1 MRFDFVKPL
10 LVWYNENARDLP
22 WRRTNDPYLIWVS
35 EIMLQQTRVE
45 AVLGYYDRF
54 TGALPTITD
63 LAVCPE
69 DRLLK
74 LWEGL
79 GYYSRARN
87 MQKAARIV
95 CESYEGR
102 MPESAA
108 ELVKL
113 PGIGEYTAGAVS
125 SIAFGQAEPAVDG
138 NVLRVVARIEAI
150 PDNILNE
157 SVKKKIREDLRGL
170 HNASDGTWGLL
181 NQAFMD
187 LGAGVCLAGS
197 SPKCDIC
204 PISSYCK
211 CFEMG
216 LQGTIPVRIKKQKR
230 RIEKRTVLL
239 LRRDE
244 SYAIRKRPDSGL
256 LSGLYEFPNEAGE
269 LSPDEALE
277 KAESMGLMPIR
288 IKKLSGAKHIFSHV
302 EWHMTG
308 YEILVAPFGFSDG
321 REAADDQVNPD
332 TCETDEEKDPLIFA
346 APKIIESKYP
356 VPSAFEKYA
365 KMINIRTGKKREEST
380 HENIN
385 CRNTEL

>member
-1 MRFDFVKPL
+1 MRFDFVKPM

-22 WRRTNDPYLIWVS
+22 WRRTKDPYLIWVS

-45 AVLGYYDRF
+45 AVLGYYERF
-54 TGALPTITD
+54 TSALPTVTD

-95 CESYEGR
+95 CESYAGQ

-108 ELVKL
+108 DLMKL
-113 PGIGEYTAGAVS
+113 PGIGEYTAGAIS

-138 NVLRVVARIEAI
+138 NVLRVVARLEAI
-150 PDNILNE
+150 SENILSE
-157 SVKKKIREDLRGL
+157 SVKKNIREELRGL
-170 HNASDGTWGLL
+170 HDANDGTFGLL

-187 LGAGVCLAGS
+187 LGAGVCLAGGA
-197 SPKCDIC
+197 PKCDIC
-204 PISSYCK
+204 PISAYCR
-211 CFEMG
+211 CFALG
-216 LQGTIPVRIKKQKR
+216 LQSELPVRVKKQKR

-239 LRRDE
+239 IRRDE
-244 SYAIRKRPDSGL
+244 TYAIRKRPDSGL

-269 LSPDEALE
+269 LSSDDALA
-277 KAESMGLMPIR
+277 KAESLGLMPLR
-288 IKKLSGAKHIFSHV
+288 IKKLSAARHIFSHV

-308 YEILVAPFGFSDG
+308 YEILVAPSGFPDDDG
-321 REAADDQVNPD
+321 VQDAGDLSHTPENSK
-332 TCETDEEKDPLIFA
+332 ENSLIFA
-346 APKIIESKYP
+346 APEMIESKYP

-365 KMINIRTGKKREEST
+365 KMINIRTGKKREELRY
-380 HENIN
+380 ENIN
-385 CRNTEL
+385 SRDTEL

>member
-1 MRFDFVKPL
+1 MRFDFVKPM

-22 WRRTNDPYLIWVS
+22 WRRTKDPYLIWVS

-45 AVLGYYDRF
+45 AVLGYYERF
-54 TGALPTITD
+54 TSALPTVTD

-95 CESYEGR
+95 CESYAGQ
-102 MPESAA
+102 MPASAA
-108 ELVKL
+108 ALMKL
-113 PGIGEYTAGAVS
+113 PGIGEYTAGAIS

-138 NVLRVVARIEAI
+138 NVLRVIARLEAI
-150 PDNILNE
+150 SDNILNE
-157 SVKKKIREDLRGL
+157 SVKKNIREELRGL
-170 HNASDGTWGLL
+170 YDANDGTFGLL

-197 SPKCDIC
+197 APKCDIC
-204 PISSYCK
+204 PISSYCR
-211 CFEMG
+211 CFELG
-216 LQGTIPVRIKKQKR
+216 LQSELPVRVKKQKR

-239 LRRDE
+239 IRRDE
-244 SYAIRKRPDSGL
+244 TYAIRKRPDSGL
-256 LSGLYEFPNEAGE
+256 LSGLYEFPNETGE
-269 LSPDEALE
+269 LSSDDALA
-277 KAESMGLMPIR
+277 KAESLGFMPLR
-288 IKKLSGAKHIFSHV
+288 IKKLSAAKHIFSHV

-308 YEILVAPFGFSDG
+308 YEILVAPSGF
-321 REAADDQVNPD
+321 PD
-332 TCETDEEKDPLIFA
+332 AGELQDAGDLSHTKENVKENPLIFA
-346 APKIIESKYP
+346 TPEMIESKYP

-365 KMINIRTGKKREEST
+365 KMINIRTGKNRGKLRY
-380 HENIN
+380 ENIN
-385 CRNTEL
+385 SRDTEL

>member
-1 MRFDFVKPL
+1 MRFDFVKPM

-22 WRRTNDPYLIWVS
+22 WRRTKDPYLIWVS

-45 AVLGYYDRF
+45 AVLGYYERF
-54 TGALPTITD
+54 TSALPTVTD

-95 CESYEGR
+95 CESYAGQ

-108 ELVKL
+108 DLMKL
-113 PGIGEYTAGAVS
+113 PGIGEYTAGAIS

-138 NVLRVVARIEAI
+138 NVLRVVARLEAI
-150 PDNILNE
+150 SENILSE
-157 SVKKKIREDLRGL
+157 SVKKNIREELRGM
-170 HNASDGTWGLL
+170 HDANDGTFGLL

-187 LGAGVCLAGS
+187 LGAGVCLAGCA
-197 SPKCDIC
+197 PKCDIC
-204 PISSYCK
+204 PISAYCR
-211 CFEMG
+211 CFELG
-216 LQGTIPVRIKKQKR
+216 LQSELPVRVKKQKR

-239 LRRDE
+239 IRRDE
-244 SYAIRKRPDSGL
+244 TYAIRKRPDSGL
-256 LSGLYEFPNEAGE
+256 LSGLYEFPNETGE
-269 LSPDEALE
+269 LSSDDALA
-277 KAESMGLMPIR
+277 KAESLGLMPLR
-288 IKKLSGAKHIFSHV
+288 IKKLSAAKHIFSHV

-308 YEILVAPFGFSDG
+308 FEILVAPSEFPEDDG
-321 REAADDQVNPD
+321 VQDAGDLSQTPENANDN
-332 TCETDEEKDPLIFA
+332 TLIFA
-346 APKIIESKYP
+346 APEMIESKYP

-365 KMINIRTGKKREEST
+365 KMINIRTGKKREELRY
-380 HENIN
+380 ENIN
-385 CRNTEL
+385 SRDTEL

>member
-1 MRFDFVKPL
+1 MRFDFVKPM

-22 WRRTNDPYLIWVS
+22 WRRTKDPYLIWVS

-45 AVLGYYDRF
+45 AVLGYYERF
-54 TGALPTITD
+54 TSALPTVTD

-95 CESYEGR
+95 CESYAGQ
-102 MPESAA
+102 MPASAA
-108 ELVKL
+108 ALMKL
-113 PGIGEYTAGAVS
+113 PGIGEYTAGAIS

-138 NVLRVVARIEAI
+138 NVLRVIARLEAI
-150 PDNILNE
+150 SDNILNE
-157 SVKKKIREDLRGL
+157 SVKKNIREELRGL
-170 HNASDGTWGLL
+170 YDANDGTFGLL

-197 SPKCDIC
+197 APKCDIC
-204 PISSYCK
+204 PISSYCR
-211 CFEMG
+211 CFELG
-216 LQGTIPVRIKKQKR
+216 LQSELPVRVKKQKR

-239 LRRDE
+239 LHRDE
-244 SYAIRKRPDSGL
+244 TYAIRKRPDSGL
-256 LSGLYEFPNEAGE
+256 LSGLYEFPNETGE
-269 LSPDEALE
+269 LSSDDALG
-277 KAESMGLMPIR
+277 KAESMGLMPLR
-288 IKKLSGAKHIFSHV
+288 IKKLSAAKHIFSHV

-308 YEILVAPFGFSDG
+308 YEILVAPSGF
-321 REAADDQVNPD
+321 PD
-332 TCETDEEKDPLIFA
+332 AGELQDAGDLSHTKENVKENPLIFA
-346 APKIIESKYP
+346 TPEMIESKYP

-365 KMINIRTGKKREEST
+365 KMINIRTGKKRGELRY
-380 HENIN
+380 ENIN
-385 CRNTEL
+385 SRDTEL

>member
-22 WRRTNDPYLIWVS
+22 WRRTKDPYLIWVS

-45 AVLGYYDRF
+45 AVLGYYERF
-54 TGALPTITD
+54 TSALPTITD

-95 CESYEGR
+95 CESYAGH
-102 MPESAA
+102 MPESGA
-108 ELVKL
+108 ELMKL
-113 PGIGEYTAGAVS
+113 PGIGEYTAGAIS
-125 SIAFGQAEPAVDG
+125 SIAFGLAEPAVDG

-150 PDNILNE
+150 QDNILNE
-157 SVKKKIREDLRGL
+157 SVKKKIREELRGL
-170 HNASDGTWGLL
+170 YDTNDGTFGLL

-204 PISSYCK
+204 PISSYCR
-211 CFEMG
+211 CFEQG
-216 LQGTIPVRIKKQKR
+216 LQSELPVRVKKQKR

-256 LSGLYEFPNEAGE
+256 LSGLYEFPNVTGE
-269 LSPDEALE
+269 LSPDEALAA
-277 KAESMGLMPIR
+277 AERLGLMPIR
-288 IKKLSGAKHIFSHV
+288 IKKLREAKHVFSHV
-302 EWHMTG
+302 EWRMTG
-308 YEILVAPFGFSDG
+308 YEIFVAPAGFSGADG
-321 REAADDQVNPD
+321 VQDSKAGPHSPEIA
-332 TCETDEEKDPLIFA
+332 EEKNPLIFA
-346 APKIIESKYP
+346 VPEIIERKYP

-365 KMINIRTGKKREEST
+365 KMINIRTGKKRED
-380 HENIN
+380 
-385 CRNTEL
+385 

>member
-1 MRFDFVKPL
+1 MRFDFVKPM

-22 WRRTNDPYLIWVS
+22 WRRTKDPYLIWVS

-45 AVLGYYDRF
+45 AVLGYYERF
-54 TGALPTITD
+54 TSALPTVTD
-63 LAVCPE
+63 LALCPE

-95 CESYEGR
+95 CESYSGQ
-102 MPESAA
+102 MPANAA
-108 ELVKL
+108 DLMKL
-113 PGIGEYTAGAVS
+113 PGIGEYTAGAIS

-138 NVLRVVARIEAI
+138 NVLRVIARLEAI
-150 PDNILNE
+150 SENILNE
-157 SVKKKIREDLRGL
+157 SVKKKIREELRGM
-170 HNASDGTWGLL
+170 HDANDGTFGLL

-197 SPKCDIC
+197 APKCDIC
-204 PISSYCK
+204 PISAYCR
-211 CFEMG
+211 CFELG
-216 LQGTIPVRIKKQKR
+216 LQSELPVRVKKQKR

-239 LRRDE
+239 ICRDE
-244 SYAIRKRPDSGL
+244 TYAIRKRPDSGL

-269 LSPDEALE
+269 LSSDDALA
-277 KAESMGLMPIR
+277 KADSLGLMPLR
-288 IKKLSGAKHIFSHV
+288 IKKLSAAKHIFSHV

-308 YEILVAPFGFSDG
+308 YEILVAPSGF
-321 REAADDQVNPD
+321 PD
-332 TCETDEEKDPLIFA
+332 AGETRDAGDLSHTKENVKENPLIFA
-346 APKIIESKYP
+346 TPEMIESKYP

-365 KMINIRTGKKREEST
+365 KMINIRTGKKREELRY
-380 HENIN
+380 ENIN
-385 CRNTEL
+385 SRDTEL

>member
-1 MRFDFVKPL
+1 MRFDFVKPM

-22 WRRTNDPYLIWVS
+22 WRRTKDPYLIWVS

-45 AVLGYYDRF
+45 AVLGYYERF
-54 TGALPTITD
+54 TSALPTVTD
-63 LAVCPE
+63 LALCPE

-95 CESYEGR
+95 CESYAGQ

-108 ELVKL
+108 DLMKL
-113 PGIGEYTAGAVS
+113 PGIGEYTAGAIS

-138 NVLRVVARIEAI
+138 NVLRVVARLEAI
-150 PDNILNE
+150 SDNILNE
-157 SVKKKIREDLRGL
+157 SVKKKIREELRGL
-170 HNASDGTWGLL
+170 YDANDGTFGLL

-197 SPKCDIC
+197 APKCDIC
-204 PISSYCK
+204 PISSYCR
-211 CFEMG
+211 CFELG
-216 LQGTIPVRIKKQKR
+216 LQSELPVRVKKQKR

-239 LRRDE
+239 LHRDE
-244 SYAIRKRPDSGL
+244 TYAIRKRPDSGL
-256 LSGLYEFPNEAGE
+256 LSGLYEFPNETGE
-269 LSPDEALE
+269 LSSDDALG
-277 KAESMGLMPIR
+277 KAESLGLMPLR
-288 IKKLSGAKHIFSHV
+288 IKKLSAAKHIFSHV

-308 YEILVAPFGFSDG
+308 YEILVAPSGF
-321 REAADDQVNPD
+321 PD
-332 TCETDEEKDPLIFA
+332 AGELQDAGDLSHTKENVKENPLIFA
-346 APKIIESKYP
+346 TPEMIESKYP

-365 KMINIRTGKKREEST
+365 KMINIRTGKNRGELRY
-380 HENIN
+380 ENIN
-385 CRNTEL
+385 SRDTEL

>member
-1 MRFDFVKPL
+1 MRFNFVKPL

-22 WRRTNDPYLIWVS
+22 WRRTKDPYLIWVS

-45 AVLGYYDRF
+45 AVLGYYERF
-54 TGALPTITD
+54 TSELPSVTD
-63 LAVCPE
+63 LAVCSE
-69 DRLLK
+69 DRLMK

-87 MQKAARIV
+87 MKKAARIV
-95 CESYEGR
+95 CESYAGQ

-108 ELVKL
+108 ELMKL
-113 PGIGEYTAGAVS
+113 PGIGEYTAGAIS

-138 NVLRVVARIEAI
+138 NVLRVVARMEAI
-150 PDNILNE
+150 SENILSE
-157 SVKKKIREDLRGL
+157 SVKKKIRGELRGL
-170 HNASDGTWGLL
+170 YDANDGTFGLL

-197 SPKCDIC
+197 SPKCEIC

-216 LQGTIPVRIKKQKR
+216 LWSELPVRVKKQKR
-230 RIEKRTVLL
+230 RIEKRTVFLF
-239 LRRDE
+239 RRDE
-244 SYAIRKRPDSGL
+244 TYAIRKRPDSGL
-256 LSGLYEFPNEAGE
+256 LSGLYEFPNVAGD

-277 KAESMGLMPIR
+277 RADSMGLMPLRIR
-288 IKKLSGAKHIFSHV
+288 KLSEAKHIFSHV

-308 YEILVAPFGFSDG
+308 YEILVAPFEFSDG
-321 REAADDQVNPD
+321 EEGKNDQTRSV
-332 TCETDEEKDPLIFA
+332 TSETDRERDQLIFA

-365 KMINIRTGKKREEST
+365 KMINIRTGKKREELT

>member
-1 MRFDFVKPL
+1 MRFDFVKPM

-22 WRRTNDPYLIWVS
+22 WRRTKDPYLIWVS

-45 AVLGYYDRF
+45 AVLGYYERF
-54 TGALPTITD
+54 TSALPTVTD

-95 CESYEGR
+95 CESYAGQ

-108 ELVKL
+108 DLMKL
-113 PGIGEYTAGAVS
+113 PGIGEYTAGAIS

-138 NVLRVVARIEAI
+138 NVLRVVARLEAI
-150 PDNILNE
+150 SENILSE
-157 SVKKKIREDLRGL
+157 SVKKNIREELRGM
-170 HNASDGTWGLL
+170 HDANDGTFGLL

-187 LGAGVCLAGS
+187 LGAGVCLAGGA
-197 SPKCDIC
+197 PKCDIC
-204 PISSYCK
+204 PISAYCR
-211 CFEMG
+211 CFALG
-216 LQGTIPVRIKKQKR
+216 LQSELPVRVKKQKR

-239 LRRDE
+239 IRRDE
-244 SYAIRKRPDSGL
+244 TYAIRKRSDSGL

-269 LSPDEALE
+269 LSSDDALA
-277 KAESMGLMPIR
+277 KAESLGLMPLR
-288 IKKLSGAKHIFSHV
+288 IKKLSAARHIFSHV

-308 YEILVAPFGFSDG
+308 YEILVAPSGFPDDDG
-321 REAADDQVNPD
+321 VQDAGDLSHTPENSK
-332 TCETDEEKDPLIFA
+332 ENSLIFA
-346 APKIIESKYP
+346 APEMIESKYP

-365 KMINIRTGKKREEST
+365 KMINIRTGKKREELRY
-380 HENIN
+380 ENIN
-385 CRNTEL
+385 SRDTEL

>member
-1 MRFDFVKPL
+1 MRFDFVKPM

-22 WRRTNDPYLIWVS
+22 WRRTKDPYLIWVS

-45 AVLGYYDRF
+45 AVLGYYERF
-54 TGALPTITD
+54 TSALPTVTD
-63 LAVCPE
+63 LALCPE

-95 CESYEGR
+95 CESYAGQ

-108 ELVKL
+108 DLMKL
-113 PGIGEYTAGAVS
+113 PGIGEYTAGAIS

-138 NVLRVVARIEAI
+138 NVLRVIARLEAI
-150 PDNILNE
+150 SDNILNE
-157 SVKKKIREDLRGL
+157 SVKKKIREELRGL
-170 HNASDGTWGLL
+170 YDANDGTFGLL

-197 SPKCDIC
+197 APKCDIC
-204 PISSYCK
+204 PISSYCR
-211 CFEMG
+211 CFELG
-216 LQGTIPVRIKKQKR
+216 LQSELPVRVKKQKR

-239 LRRDE
+239 LHRDE
-244 SYAIRKRPDSGL
+244 TYAIRKRPDSGL
-256 LSGLYEFPNEAGE
+256 LSGLYEFPNETGE
-269 LSPDEALE
+269 LSSDDALG
-277 KAESMGLMPIR
+277 KAESMGLMPLR
-288 IKKLSGAKHIFSHV
+288 IKKLSAAKHIFSHV

-308 YEILVAPFGFSDG
+308 YEILVAPSGF
-321 REAADDQVNPD
+321 PD
-332 TCETDEEKDPLIFA
+332 AGELQDAGDLSHTKENVKENPLIFA
-346 APKIIESKYP
+346 TPEMIESKYP

-365 KMINIRTGKKREEST
+365 KMINIRTGKNRGELRY
-380 HENIN
+380 ENIN
-385 CRNTEL
+385 SRDTEL

>member
-1 MRFDFVKPL
+1 MRFDFVKPM

-22 WRRTNDPYLIWVS
+22 WRRTKDPYLIWVS

-45 AVLGYYDRF
+45 AVLGYYERF
-54 TGALPTITD
+54 TSALPTVTD

-95 CESYEGR
+95 CESYAGQ

-108 ELVKL
+108 DLMKL
-113 PGIGEYTAGAVS
+113 PGIGEYTAGAIS

-138 NVLRVVARIEAI
+138 NVLRVIARLEAI
-150 PDNILNE
+150 SENILSE
-157 SVKKKIREDLRGL
+157 SVKKKIREDLRSL
-170 HNASDGTWGLL
+170 HDANDGTFGLL

-197 SPKCDIC
+197 APKCDIC
-204 PISSYCK
+204 PISAYCR
-211 CFEMG
+211 CFELG
-216 LQGTIPVRIKKQKR
+216 LQSELPVRVKKQKR

-239 LRRDE
+239 IRRDE
-244 SYAIRKRPDSGL
+244 TYAIRKRPDSGL
-256 LSGLYEFPNEAGE
+256 LSGLYEFPNETGE
-269 LSPDEALE
+269 LSSDDALA
-277 KAESMGLMPIR
+277 KAESLGLMPLR
-288 IKKLSGAKHIFSHV
+288 IKKLSAAKHIFSHV

-308 YEILVAPFGFSDG
+308 FEILVAPSGFPEDDG
-321 REAADDQVNPD
+321 VQDAGDLSQTPENANDN
-332 TCETDEEKDPLIFA
+332 TLIFA
-346 APKIIESKYP
+346 APEMIESKYP

-365 KMINIRTGKKREEST
+365 KMINIRTGKKREELRY
-380 HENIN
+380 ENIN
-385 CRNTEL
+385 SRDTEL

>member
-22 WRRTNDPYLIWVS
+22 WRRTKDPYLIWVS

-54 TGALPTITD
+54 TGALPAITD

-102 MPESAA
+102 MPESAV

-125 SIAFGQAEPAVDG
+125 SIAFGMAEPAVDG

-150 PDNILNE
+150 SDNILNE

-170 HNASDGTWGLL
+170 HNANDGTWGLL

-216 LQGTIPVRIKKQKR
+216 LQSTIPVRIKKQKR

-239 LRRDE
+239 IRRDE
-244 SYAIRKRPDSGL
+244 SYAIRKRADSGL

-269 LSPDEALE
+269 LSPDEALA
-277 KAESMGLMPIR
+277 KAESLGLMPLR
-288 IKKLSGAKHIFSHV
+288 IKKLSEAKHIFSHV

-308 YEILVAPFGFSDG
+308 YEILVAPSGFSDG
-321 REAADDQVNPD
+321 NGTLDGQACPD
-332 TCETDEEKDPLIFA
+332 TCDADEEKNPLIFA
-346 APKIIESKYP
+346 APEIIESTYP

-365 KMINIRTGKKREEST
+365 KMINIRTGKRGRK
-380 HENIN
+380 
-385 CRNTEL
+385 

>member
-1 MRFDFVKPL
+1 MRFDFVKPM

-22 WRRTNDPYLIWVS
+22 WRRTKDPYLIWVS

-45 AVLGYYDRF
+45 AVLGYYERF
-54 TGALPTITD
+54 TSALPTVTD

-95 CESYEGR
+95 CDSYAGQ
-102 MPESAA
+102 MPESTSD
-108 ELVKL
+108 LMKL
-113 PGIGEYTAGAVS
+113 PGIGEYTAGAIS

-138 NVLRVVARIEAI
+138 NVLRVIARLEAI
-150 PDNILNE
+150 SENILNE
-157 SVKKKIREDLRGL
+157 SVKKKIREELRGL
-170 HNASDGTWGLL
+170 HDANDGTFGLL

-187 LGAGVCLAGS
+187 LGASVCLAGS
-197 SPKCDIC
+197 APKCDIC
-204 PISSYCK
+204 PVSAYCR
-211 CFEMG
+211 CFELG
-216 LQGTIPVRIKKQKR
+216 LQSELPVRVKKQKR

-244 SYAIRKRPDSGL
+244 TYAIRKRPDSGL
-256 LSGLYEFPNEAGE
+256 LSGLYEFPNVTGE
-269 LSPDEALE
+269 LSSDDALA
-277 KAESMGLMPIR
+277 KADSLGLMPLR
-288 IKKLSGAKHIFSHV
+288 IKKLTAAKHIFSHV

-308 YEILVAPFGFSDG
+308 YEILVAPSEF
-321 REAADDQVNPD
+321 PD
-332 TCETDEEKDPLIFA
+332 AGGIQDAGGASHTPENAKENPLIFA
-346 APKIIESKYP
+346 APEIIESKYP

-365 KMINIRTGKKREEST
+365 KMINIRTGKKREELT
-380 HENIN
+380 YENIN
-385 CRNTEL
+385 SRDTEL

>member
-1 MRFDFVKPL
+1 MRFDFVKPM

-22 WRRTNDPYLIWVS
+22 WRRTKDPYLIWVS

-45 AVLGYYDRF
+45 AVLGYYERF
-54 TGALPTITD
+54 TSALPTVTD
-63 LAVCPE
+63 LALCPE

-95 CESYEGR
+95 CESYAGQ

-108 ELVKL
+108 DLMKL
-113 PGIGEYTAGAVS
+113 PGIGEYTAGAIS

-138 NVLRVVARIEAI
+138 NVLRVIARLEAI
-150 PDNILNE
+150 SDNILNE
-157 SVKKKIREDLRGL
+157 SVKKKIREELRGL
-170 HNASDGTWGLL
+170 YDANDGTFGLL

-197 SPKCDIC
+197 APKCDIC
-204 PISSYCK
+204 PISSYCR
-211 CFEMG
+211 CFELG
-216 LQGTIPVRIKKQKR
+216 LQSELPVRVKKQKR

-239 LRRDE
+239 LHRDE
-244 SYAIRKRPDSGL
+244 TYAIRKRPDSGL
-256 LSGLYEFPNEAGE
+256 LSGLYEFPNETGE
-269 LSPDEALE
+269 LSSDDALG
-277 KAESMGLMPIR
+277 KAESMGLMPLR
-288 IKKLSGAKHIFSHV
+288 IKKLSAAKHIFSHV

-308 YEILVAPFGFSDG
+308 FEILVAPSEFPEDDG
-321 REAADDQVNPD
+321 VQDAGDLSHTKENVKEN
-332 TCETDEEKDPLIFA
+332 PLIFA
-346 APKIIESKYP
+346 TPEMIESKYP

-365 KMINIRTGKKREEST
+365 KMINIRTGKNRGELRY
-380 HENIN
+380 ENIN
-385 CRNTEL
+385 SRDTEL

>member
-1 MRFDFVKPL
+1 MRFDFVKPM

-22 WRRTNDPYLIWVS
+22 WRRTKDPYLIWVS

-45 AVLGYYDRF
+45 AVLGYYERF
-54 TGALPTITD
+54 TSALPTVTD

-95 CESYEGR
+95 CESYAGQ

-108 ELVKL
+108 DLMKL
-113 PGIGEYTAGAVS
+113 PGIGEYTAGAIS

-138 NVLRVVARIEAI
+138 NVLRVVARLEAI
-150 PDNILNE
+150 SENILSE
-157 SVKKKIREDLRGL
+157 SVKKNIREELRGM
-170 HNASDGTWGLL
+170 HDANDGTFGLL

-187 LGAGVCLAGS
+187 LGAGVCLAGCA
-197 SPKCDIC
+197 PKCDIC
-204 PISSYCK
+204 PISAYCR
-211 CFEMG
+211 CFALG
-216 LQGTIPVRIKKQKR
+216 LQSELPVRVKKQKR

-239 LRRDE
+239 IRRDE
-244 SYAIRKRPDSGL
+244 TYAIRKRPDSGL
-256 LSGLYEFPNEAGE
+256 LSGLYEFPNETGE
-269 LSPDEALE
+269 LSSDDALA
-277 KAESMGLMPIR
+277 KAESLGLMPLR
-288 IKKLSGAKHIFSHV
+288 IKKLSAAKHIFSHV

-308 YEILVAPFGFSDG
+308 FEILVAPSGFPDDDG
-321 REAADDQVNPD
+321 VQDAGDLSHTPENSK
-332 TCETDEEKDPLIFA
+332 ENSLIFA
-346 APKIIESKYP
+346 APEMIESKYP

-365 KMINIRTGKKREEST
+365 KMINIRTGKKREELRY
-380 HENIN
+380 ENIN
-385 CRNTEL
+385 SRDTEL